1 MARSLPMKALI
12 FLMSL
17 LQAGLCLAADT
28 YKWVDEKGVTTY
40 GEKPPVSRSAK
51 PVSTQPS
58 AVMETGGQFSR
69 KPEVDRPDAP
79 RPPVAVAPAAPSAP
93 AARGMDFD
101 VYIRLQR
108 GMTEGEL
115 LLRAGKPDYETV
127 DNFVGDIVRSVYYLP
142 TISNPYT
149 TMVTIRGGR
158 IAELERTRK
167 F

>member
-1 MARSLPMKALI
+1 MIMARTLSMKALI
-12 FLMSL
+12 VLVFSL
-17 LQAGLCLAADT
+17 LQAGACLAAET
-28 YKWVDEKGVTTY
+28 YKWVDDKGVINY
-40 GEKPPVSRSAK
+40 GEKPPATRPAK

-58 AVMETGGQFSR
+58 AVMETGGQFNR
-69 KPEVDRPDAP
+69 KPEGDRLESPKPQA
-79 RPPVAVAPAAPSAP
+79 AVAPAVA

-101 VYIRLQR
+101 IYVRLQR

-127 DNFVGDIVRSVYYLP
+127 DNFVGDIAKSLYYLP
-142 TISNPYT
+142 THSNPYI